1 MWRKQ
6 WILWAAVLAVSVA
19 GCGGSGD
26 NPQKTGSG
34 EGDQP
39 SAARQ
44 AGVQTNG
51 PAAAVAEFLEAVR
64 TGNDA
69 VAMNLLSE
77 TAREKTLAQG
87 KRVTPKASDTARFE
101 IGQVSMVGEDGARVA
116 CIWTDLDG
124 YGQTKTD
131 DATWMVRR
139 ESPGWRIVG
148 VAYTIFPGEPPLLL
162 NFEDPD
168 DMARKQRWVQDEF
181 ARREAEARTT
191 RPDVPGDPIRR

>member
-6 WILWAAVLAVSVA
+6 RILWVAALAVSVA

-26 NPQKTGSG
+26 NPQETGSG

-39 SAARQ
+39 QAARQ
-44 AGVQTNG
+44 AGTQSDG
-51 PAAAVAEFLEAVR
+51 PAAAVAQFLEAVR
-64 TGNDA
+64 TGDDA
-69 VAMNLLSE
+69 ATMNLLSE
-77 TAREKTLAQG
+77 AAREKMG
-87 KRVTPKASDTARFE
+87 KRVTPPASDTARFE
-101 IGQVSMVGEDGARVA
+101 VGRVSMVGQDGARVA
-116 CIWTDLDG
+116 ATWTDLDD

-131 DATWMVRR
+131 HATWMVRR

-162 NFEDPD
+162 NFEDPE
-168 DMARKQRWVQDEF
+168 DMARKQQWVQEEIH
-181 ARREAEARTT
+181 RREAEARTT